1 MPLARFKEGIMYY
14 QTDLMAAL
22 RSVPW
27 FVDLKP
33 TQLERL
39 VNISD
44 LFAVDTDEEL
54 FSEGEKKDF
63 LYVVLEGQVA
73 IEVYVP
79 TRGQVRIFT
88 AEPLDILGW
97 SSMTPIVRQRT
108 ASARAVVPSRLIGLE
123 SEGLYRYCEEDHDL
137 GYVIMRRLTNVIA
150 SRLLTTRIHLM
161 DLFVCPGQ
169 QCPEENPIPE

>member
-1 MPLARFKEGIMYY
+1 MYY

-22 RSVPW
+22 RSIPW

-44 LFAVDTDEEL
+44 LCTADTDEDI
-54 FSEGEKKDF
+54 FCEGEKKDF
-63 LYVVLEGQVA
+63 LYIVLEGQVA
-73 IEVYVP
+73 IEIYIP
-79 TRGQVRIFT
+79 THGQVRIFT

-97 SSMTPIVRQRT
+97 SSLTPIVRQRT
-108 ASARAVVPSRLIGLE
+108 ASARAIIPTRLIGLE
-123 SEGLYRYCEEDHDL
+123 AEGLYRYCEEDHDL

-150 SRLLTTRIHLM
+150 SRVLTTRINLTS
-161 DLFVCPGQ
+161 LFVNPGHNF
-169 QCPEENPIPE
+169 PETKPIPE